1 MYVLFLEAIERLEA
15 HPLCQPRSP
24 WHLMIWCG
32 GDSTRRSLR
41 LLPTWGWCHQSS
53 HEPSA
58 SSFPSPSSLQPT
70 GCLAPGTVASCTCG
84 PGFLPH
90 AVPSTCSHGLAE
102 VGSAW
107 VLWQDHCAT
116 PKAQDF
122 TATGASMFSIEVGSW
137 NCFGDGNLGACRCLL
152 LGSGNCSAAV
162 ATPNV
167 A

>member
-1 MYVLFLEAIERLEA
+1 MPTSLFMASHDLV
-15 HPLCQPRSP
+15 
-24 WHLMIWCG
+24 
-32 GDSTRRSLR
+32 RRR
-41 LLPTWGWCHQSS
+41 QHQ
-53 HEPSA
+53 EKSA
-58 SSFPSPSSLQPT
+58 SAAHVGVVPPVFPRAICLVLSFPK
-70 GCLAPGTVASCTCG
+70 LAA
-84 PGFLPH
+84 
-90 AVPSTCSHGLAE
+90 AHGLPGSWHSCQLHMWAWIPAPCNAQHLLSW
-102 VGSAW
+102 SAW